1 MHSGRSRSGIF
12 GAGMNVPILP
22 RKTLHNELVVLLRN
36 MIVEG
41 DLGPGNRI
49 PEVRLC
55 DLFGVSRTPLREALK
70 VLSAEGL
77 VCLLPNKGARVV
89 EYTRQEL
96 EEAIP
101 ILAALSSLAGELA
114 CANIADGEI
123 ARIRAMTE
131 LLVEHYHAGDQQCY
145 SETNRAIH
153 EAIFE
158 AAGNKMLTDTYSTLQ
173 VRLRS
178 ITYVTPKTPPRWDE
192 AVTDHQEMVVALEN
206 RDGVRLAAVA
216 RHHLRHRADMVR
228 AAVDALEARKESK
241 NRPLRRQPA

>member
-1 MHSGRSRSGIF
+1 
-12 GAGMNVPILP
+12 MNAPPMLP

-36 MIVEG
+36 MIIEG

-89 EYTRQEL
+89 EYTREEL

-101 ILAALSSLAGELA
+101 VLAMLSALAGELA
-114 CANIADGEI
+114 CANITDGEI
-123 ARIRAMTE
+123 ARIRTLHG
-131 LLVEHYHAGDQQCY
+131 LLIEHYHAGDQQCY

-153 EAIFE
+153 EAIFA
-158 AAGNKMLTDTYSTLQ
+158 AAGNKMLTDTYAALQ
-173 VRLRS
+173 IRLRS
-178 ITYVTPKTPPRWDE
+178 ITFATPKTPPRWDE
-192 AVTDHQEMVVALEN
+192 AVADHQDMMVALEN
-206 RDGVRLAAVA
+206 RDGARLAALA

-228 AAVDALEARKESK
+228 AALDALEGRKDAK
-241 NRPLRRQPA
+241 GRPLRTQPSV

>member
-1 MHSGRSRSGIF
+1 
-12 GAGMNVPILP
+12 MNAPPMLA

-36 MIVEG
+36 MIIAG

-101 ILAALSSLAGELA
+101 ILATLAALAGELA
-114 CANIADGEI
+114 CANITESALG
-123 ARIRAMTE
+123 RIRGLHRLT
-131 LLVEHYHAGDQQCY
+131 VDHYRSGDQDGY
-145 SETNRAIH
+145 SETNRAFH

-158 AAGNKMLTDTYSTLQ
+158 AAGNRMLGDTYNTLQ

-178 ITYVTPKTPPRWDE
+178 ITFVTPKTPPQWAQAVAEHE
-192 AVTDHQEMVVALEN
+192 AMMTALEN
-206 RDGVRLAAVA
+206 RDGARLAKIA
-216 RHHLRHRADMVR
+216 RDHMRHRADMVR
-228 AAVDALEARKESK
+228 VALDTLGAREQAAKARV
-241 NRPLRRQPA
+241 LRSRRHGET